1 MGTIPESGALDGDWN
16 PLRCL
21 GDVEEI
27 ERVPIDERMPFST
40 TYDVIQATAKRLPDR
55 PALTALPLGR
65 PSDADVTMTY
75 GQLFEKITRA
85 ANLFRRLG
93 LKPDESVSILLP
105 NIPEFQ
111 VALWGAEAAGRGN
124 PINPLLDAKAIGAII
139 RAAKTRI
146 VITLPPGHPSG
157 LYEKAKAGCP
167 QDVIILSVSNAPL
180 DSELVEFHAELAF
193 CNGDSL
199 DFSPPANGGEIAA
212 LYHTGGTTGELKLVT
227 HSHRNQIA
235 NAWQSCCGFGYT
247 ADDIIFNAAPLFHVT
262 GTILLSLA
270 PFAAGAHVVMGG
282 PDGFRAAATITNF
295 WDIIASYRVSIF
307 CAVPTVYSALLDS
320 PIQQQDISSLR
331 FGICGAAPL
340 PNNIISAFLEKTGA
354 SILEGYGMTESCST
368 SVANPRNGEQRIG
381 AIGIR
386 VPYQDVRIAI
396 LDDEGGFVREADA
409 GEPGI
414 LLLRGPNVTPGYL
427 PHSANAKAWPLPD
440 WLNTGDT
447 ARMDDSGY
455 LFLTGR
461 KKDIIIRG
469 GHNIDPAI
477 VENSLADH
485 PAVAAV
491 AAVGKPDRYAGELP
505 VAYVVRSAAHDVTEA
520 ELQAYARERVA
531 ERPAAPANIYFVDAL
546 PLTAVG
552 KVFKPTLRLDAAR
565 RACVDLLTPVLDQA
579 EHEIRVSDDPVH
591 GLVVRV
597 LLGAK
602 PDVAVTESVHSI
614 LKDLAIR
621 HEVA

>member
-1 MGTIPESGALDGDWN
+1 MGAILENGALESDWSA
-16 PLRCL
+16 LRCL
-21 GDVEEI
+21 GDVEQI

-40 TYDVIQATAKRLPDR
+40 TYEVIRATALRFPDR
-55 PALTALPLGR
+55 PALTALPSGT
-65 PSDADVTMTY
+65 PSDADVTLTY
-75 GQLFEKITRA
+75 GELLEKVTRA

-93 LKPDESVSILLP
+93 LKADEAVSILLP

-124 PINPLLDAKAIGAII
+124 PINPLLDANAIGAIV

-146 VITLPPGHPSG
+146 VITFPPGHESG
-157 LYEKAKAGCP
+157 LYEKAQAGCP
-167 QDVIILSVSNAPL
+167 QEVVIIGVANAPL
-180 DSELVEFHAELAF
+180 DGKVIEFNAELARS
-193 CNGDSL
+193 NGDRL
-199 DFSPPANGGEIAA
+199 DFSLPTSAAEIAA

-227 HSHRNQIA
+227 HSHRNEIA
-235 NAWQSCCGFGYT
+235 NAWQSCCAFGIT

-262 GTILLSLA
+262 GTILLGLA
-270 PFAAGAHVVMGG
+270 PFAAGAHVLLGG
-282 PDGFRAAATITNF
+282 PDGFRAAATIQGF
-295 WDIIASYRVSIF
+295 WDIIAGYRVSVF
-307 CAVPTVYSALLDS
+307 CAVPTVYSALLNS
-320 PIQQQDISSLR
+320 PIREQDISSLR

-340 PNNIISAFLEKTGA
+340 PSNIISAFLEKTGA

-368 SVANPRNGEQRIG
+368 SAVNPRNGEQRTG

-386 VPYQDVRIAI
+386 APYQDVRIAI
-396 LDDEGGFVREADA
+396 LDDDGGFVSDADA
-409 GEPGI
+409 GESGV
-414 LLLRGPNVTPGYL
+414 LLLRGPNITPGYL

-491 AAVGKPDRYAGELP
+491 ASVGKPDRYAGELP
-505 VAYVVRSAAHDVTEA
+505 VAYVVRSAGHDVTEA

-565 RACVDLLTPVLDQA
+565 RACVDLLAPVLDQVD
-579 EHEIRVSDDPVH
+579 HEIRVSDDPAH

-597 LLGAK
+597 LLGGK
-602 PDVAVTESVHSI
+602 PDAAVTESVHSI

-621 HEVA
+621 HEVV